1 MEPLMR
7 WNPLK
12 IIVAARLIFAI
23 RVTSR
28 VLGALLLI
36 SAWLSLGCRDRYRED
51 LDYSYGVEQT
61 WSIEEA
67 PEGEFVQFES
77 VFWEPDDTISL
88 RKLISIEAIASGRD
102 VLEIGTGT
110 GVISVV
116 CLLNS
121 AKSVVATDI
130 NRAAVANAAYNAA
143 MLCPD
148 QSLDIRQ
155 VDPDSPGA
163 FAVIDDD
170 EQFDLVISNPPWEDG
185 VVGKPADHAFY
196 DPGFRLMDTLLDGL
210 PLHLKP
216 GGRCLLAY
224 GNVQA
229 IRRLISE
236 SAKRGFAVKALDD
249 RDLDSLPE
257 DFLPGML
264 LEVRPTTVWQ
274 KVQDGEFKP
283 SSEVNSEP
291 GADEDRKSVSEES
304 AAREIPTAGLESAP
318 KSGPARAETE

>member
-1 MEPLMR
+1 MR
-7 WNPLK
+7 WNPLQ
-12 IIVAARLIFAI
+12 RIFAT
-23 RVTSR
+23 RVFFTNK
-28 VLGALLLI
+28 VLGCLLVG
-36 SAWLSLGCRDRYRED
+36 SVWLSCGCRDRYRQD

-61 WSIEEA
+61 WPIDEV
-67 PEGEFVQFES
+67 PEGEFVQFNS
-77 VFWEPDDTISL
+77 VFWEPEDTTSL
-88 RKLISIEAIASGRD
+88 RRLISSEAIASGRD

-110 GVISVV
+110 GLISVL

-148 QSLDIRQ
+148 QSLDVRQ
-155 VDPDSPGA
+155 VDRDNPGA
-163 FAVIDDD
+163 FSVIDYG
-170 EQFDLVISNPPWEDG
+170 EKFDLVISNPPWEDG

-196 DPGFRLMDTLLDGL
+196 DPGFRLMDTLLDGI

-224 GNVQA
+224 GNVKA
-229 IRRLISE
+229 IERLISE
-236 SAKRGFAVKALDD
+236 SKKRGFAVKVLDD

-264 LEVRPTTVWQ
+264 LEIRPETVSQ
-274 KVQDGEFKP
+274 KVQDADFKP
-283 SSEVNSEP
+283 SNEVNPKQGANDSRKSMSEKSDTRDAP
-291 GADEDRKSVSEES
+291 TSDRKSGS
-304 AAREIPTAGLESAP
+304 AEAKAGNSAQT
-318 KSGPARAETE
+318 R